1 MLIVPPWVYV
11 DTGVTR
17 PVELT
22 VAMAV
27 LDDSQ
32 GDVSAGLGVP
42 VSWLVAKEPQS
53 AKVPEITGNAFT
65 LTL

>member
-1 MLIVPPWVYV
+1 M
-11 DTGVTR
+11 
-17 PVELT
+17 
-22 VAMAV
+22 AMAV

-42 VSWLVAKEPQS
+42 VNWLVANEPQS

>member
-1 MLIVPPWVYV
+1 MPPWVYV

-27 LDDSQ
+27 LDDNQ

>member
-1 MLIVPPWVYV
+1 
-11 DTGVTR
+11 
-17 PVELT
+17 
-22 VAMAV
+22 MAV
-27 LDDSQ
+27 LDDNQ